1 MYVIL
6 LNIFSLLILGCSQSY
21 CLVLNLLKS
30 GITLQNYQYHNIH
43 FSSDFFPPKLP
54 LRGSSNWYIR
64 NSKQRWYLQIQ
75 RQNENVFLDIRVFI
89 QGSMGAKCLGLKLVG
104 KERRKEP
111 FPLSIILF
119 DDTSLI
125 SKMRRCHL
133 LVQVPS
139 FIQPCNP

>member
-1 MYVIL
+1 
-6 LNIFSLLILGCSQSY
+6 
-21 CLVLNLLKS
+21 
-30 GITLQNYQYHNIH
+30 
-43 FSSDFFPPKLP
+43 
-54 LRGSSNWYIR
+54 
-64 NSKQRWYLQIQ
+64 
-75 RQNENVFLDIRVFI
+75 
-89 QGSMGAKCLGLKLVG
+89 MGAKCLGLKLVG

-139 FIQPCNP
+139 FI